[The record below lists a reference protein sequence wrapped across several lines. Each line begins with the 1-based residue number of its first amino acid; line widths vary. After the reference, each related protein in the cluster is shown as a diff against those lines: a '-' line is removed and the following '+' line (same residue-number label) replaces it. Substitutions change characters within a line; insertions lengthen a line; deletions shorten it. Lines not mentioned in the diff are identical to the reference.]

1 MASEEDLDPTVHVE
15 GGGAIRDKQEAD
27 FSTDAE
33 SAIRIGRYMLVD
45 RLGQG
50 AFGVVFRARDESLE
64 RFVAIKLLTKFQ
76 SSSQVD
82 AWIQEARVLAKLDHP
97 SIVPVYDIGKTD
109 AGQPFIVSKLIE
121 GGDLTKRSTELG
133 WSMDDSVKAVTQL
146 AGALDYLHRRGV
158 MHRDVK
164 PSNVLTTEAR
174 DAVLVDF
181 GLALAENT
189 YGRGA
194 RFVGTPAYMSPE
206 QARYEGHRVDGRSD
220 IYSLG
225 VVLYELL
232 TGSRP
237 FVAKDQEELLE
248 CIRNVEVRPL
258 RQINSSVPKELER
271 ICLKAL
277 SKKVSDRY
285 STASD
290 MAEDLAHWRSASLG
304 TLSTPAQT
312 ARPVSPGSATDGQST
327 QQSIDIETVGVVPHG
342 LRPFAQN
349 DADFFRYLV
358 PGARDRNGVPES
370 ISFWVQRM
378 SSRDPN
384 LTFRIG
390 VLMGL
395 SGSGKSSLIRA
406 GVLPLVSEICTAVFV
421 EAKPN
426 DLENDLVSGIHRVFP
441 QFSSETDLRELL
453 IRIRSSGNPSRPK
466 LVLVIDQ
473 FEQWLN
479 QNRGSE
485 ITTLHEALRQ
495 CDGSNVQTLLL
506 VRDDFMLGLSSFM
519 DQLDESLL
527 QNQNF
532 ATIEAFGVSHGRKV
546 LGAFGR
552 AFGTVNQPMTNAQE
566 AFIDTAIDELAN
578 IGRLEP
584 VQICLLSEMVKNKP
598 WTTTTLRELGGI
610 QGLGISFLEE
620 RLTGTSAHP
629 MLRSNLEIVKQILS
643 ELLPADDTVIKPQA
657 CHQSILLER
666 LEGLASEETLSRLLH
681 LIDTEVRL
689 ITPSSNPNV
698 SVTSSSAS
706 SSKDPAYQLTH
717 DYLVPTIRK
726 WLASQ
731 NTSTREGRAAEQLR
745 ELSVLWN
752 AKPTRKRLPSVFEWA
767 TIRWYVPKKNW
778 SLSESRLMNAA
789 GRNFLARGATIAA
802 VLFVLIAG
810 AWYWRKEALSRSLVA
825 RLLEAKSEEVVTVL
839 EEMQPHANWVL
850 PKLPALSNRADLE
863 PKEEIEQF
871 RISLAQVRQNPA
883 VSDGVLD
890 KLSLIEE
897 QHGKPY
903 LNFLAS
909 SSTLTDEAI
918 ASKAKTYL
926 DRENPTGIFLAALLC
941 ARNSKH
947 DLWGQLYRPLC
958 KNLLSKNSVQLPR
971 WIEFFR
977 PIQDELVDE
986 LIALGEEN
994 ERNYLEDQTTAKQN
1008 LAILVTALASSDSK
1022 RLSKALTWIPID
1034 SMPDLIK
1041 AGKLS
1046 KDFALELREL
1056 LARESISDRP
1066 LRLNNPQVLDLEREF
1081 HGQVYEA
1088 GGWLE
1093 RIPLD
1098 KIEPCLS
1105 VMKSMG
1111 LVPNSVRY
1119 YTENGQ
1125 SFVAS
1130 TWIASASD
1138 GIVMVSLTSQE
1149 FEAQFASRQSDGWAL
1164 VDFSSYG
1171 RRDINSQESDLRWI
1185 GVWRQAPELSNRQVL
1200 LLGETEFDTAQQA
1213 RLAKVGGLIQL
1224 RVDTRLSANGELL
1237 NDSLWGQDS
1246 EGVEEQ
1252 IRTSRLEFAM
1262 GDLYPGYL
1270 QTDIRALYTLP
1281 ARDRSRSWS
1290 EYYSYYLNSL
1300 RLQRRSPADL
1310 VLMASRLSACGE
1322 LEKAMAIFD
1331 EIRPDDWKQL
1341 READRASRKRTF
1353 YRFKGRTLAKLGRLE
1368 ELKELV
1374 NEVASEDILPTRDLD
1389 HLRLRLELLEGNISQ
1404 VSHALDLLSKAPT
1417 VSLAE
1422 MDVQLRSLAAISSS
1436 DKIGDLS
1443 KAAQKPLFELARRL
1457 PTEHRELL
1465 DTLLDSDFDALRT
1478 NSEWIKLLDSL
1489 QLGTRYTSSYHASSS
1504 WESLAL
1510 IGSSHTDHAKAI
1522 DKLVDSGY
1530 LPTTLNWHS
1539 EPLKGPLF
1547 SSVWVRKKAT
1557 LQEQS
1562 TKSNKIATICL
1573 AMAGLGELDALSDC
1587 VRERWGKT
1595 AQTALIDFA
1604 PKMLDSSVLVTML
1617 KTESDSS
1624 ALAVLLSI
1632 LANYRTSEF
1641 TDSDLRYV
1649 HLRLRDWSR
1658 SSKDAVLL
1666 NMATYCL
1673 AKIGEP
1679 LGNNSDKL
1687 DVPSGANWTVNSI
1700 GMQFVNIQAPEKV
1713 IVGKGEEKMIWTR
1726 IGRRFSIS
1734 AKEVTGDQFAE
1745 FYWDPR
1751 FQTWM
1756 SENRQRRWCPLVEGN
1771 RPQHAISWIVAV
1783 KYCQW
1788 LNERERIPEQD
1799 WCYDNVWGEK
1809 DSYPIPKPDHLQLRG
1824 YRLPTEAEWSF
1835 ACSGGSQDMWYFGNN
1850 ETHTKHHEWTDP
1862 HAANTSHVVATLRPN
1877 PFGLFDMGG
1886 NLAEWTDSSF
1896 QQPLR
1901 PLHQYFIEDKRDATS
1916 EKTMFFVLAGGRFKQ
1931 SALSATTSTS
1941 TVNAPEYYSITT
1953 GFRLARTIEALDQSP
1968 KVRTKE

>member
-33 SAIRIGRYMLVD
+33 SVIRIGRYMLVD

-121 GGDLTKRSTELG
+121 GGDLTKRSTEPS

-258 RQINSSVPKELER
+258 RQINSSVPRELDR

-285 STASD
+285 STAAD
-290 MAEDLAHWRSASLG
+290 MAEDLAHWRSVSLG
-304 TLSTPAQT
+304 TLSAPAQAENPIIPGPAT
-312 ARPVSPGSATDGQST
+312 AVQST

-349 DADFFRYLV
+349 DSDFFRYLV

-370 ISFWVQRM
+370 ISFWVQRIT
-378 SSRDPN
+378 SRDPN

-406 GVLPLVSEICTAVFV
+406 GVLPLVSEMCIAVFV

-426 DLENDLVSGIHRVFP
+426 DLEIDLVSGIHRVFP
-441 QFSSETDLRELL
+441 QFASEPDLRELL

-466 LVLVIDQ
+466 LILVIDQ

-485 ITTLHEALRQ
+485 ITLLHEALRQ

-552 AFGTVNQPMTNAQE
+552 AFGTVSQPMTSAQE
-566 AFIDTAIDELAN
+566 AFVDTAIDELAN

-584 VQICLLSEMVKNKP
+584 VQICLLSEMVKSKP
-598 WTTTTLRELGGI
+598 WTTATLRELGGI

-629 MLRSNLEIVKQILS
+629 MLRSNLEIVKQILR
-643 ELLPADDTVIKPQA
+643 ELLPSDDTIIKPQA

-666 LEGLASEETLSRLLH
+666 LEGIASEETLSRLLH

-752 AKPTRKRLPSVFEWA
+752 AKPTRKRLPSFLEWA
-767 TIRWYVPKKNW
+767 TIRWYVSKKRW
-778 SLSESRLMNAA
+778 SLNESRLMNAA
-789 GRNFLARGATIAA
+789 GRYFLARGITITA
-802 VLFVLIAG
+802 LLLILVTG

-839 EEMQPHANWVL
+839 EEIQPHASWII
-850 PKLPALSNRADLE
+850 PKLPALSNKDDLE
-863 PKEEIEQF
+863 PRDEIEQF

-883 VSDGVLD
+883 VSDSVLD
-890 KLSLIEE
+890 NLSLIEE

-903 LNFLAS
+903 INFLVS
-909 SSTLTDEAI
+909 SPTLNDETI

-926 DRENPTGIFLAALLC
+926 ERDNPAGIYLAALLC
-941 ARNSKH
+941 SRNPNH

-958 KNLLSKNSVQLPR
+958 KSLLSKNAVQLPR
-971 WIEFFR
+971 WIELFR
-977 PIQDELVDE
+977 PIQNELVDE

-994 ERNYLEDQTTAKQN
+994 EKNSLEDQSLAKQN
-1008 LAILVTALASSDSK
+1008 LAILVTAMASSDSK
-1022 RLSKALTWIPID
+1022 RLSRALTWIPID

-1041 AGKLS
+1041 AGRLS

-1056 LARESISDRP
+1056 LAKESTSARP
-1066 LRLNNPQVLDLEREF
+1066 QRQLSQQAMDIEREF
-1081 HGQVYEA
+1081 RGQVYEA

-1098 KIEPCLS
+1098 RIETCMS

-1111 LVPNSVRY
+1111 LVPNSIRH
-1119 YTENGQ
+1119 YTDNDQ
-1125 SFVAS
+1125 PFIAATWNAS
-1130 TWIASASD
+1130 TSD
-1138 GIVMVSLTSQE
+1138 SIVMVNLTSQE
-1149 FEAQFASRQSDGWAL
+1149 LEAQFASKQPDGWAL
-1164 VDFSSYG
+1164 VDFSSYS
-1171 RRDINSQESDLRWI
+1171 RQELVDKENDLRWI
-1185 GVWRQAPELSNRQVL
+1185 GVWRQTPELSNRQVL
-1200 LLGETEFDTAQQA
+1200 LLGETQLDMAQQS
-1213 RLAKVGGLIQL
+1213 RLAKIGGLIQQ
-1224 RVDTRLSANGELL
+1224 RVDTRLAANGELL
-1237 NDSLWGQDS
+1237 SDSLWGPDS

-1252 IRTSRLEFAM
+1252 TRTSRLEFAM

-1270 QTDIRALYTLP
+1270 QTDIRALHTLP
-1281 ARDRSRSWS
+1281 AMDRSRSWS
-1290 EYYSYYLNSL
+1290 EYYNYYLTSL

-1322 LEKAMAIFD
+1322 LEKALATFD

-1353 YRFKGRTLAKLGRLE
+1353 YRFKGRTLAKLGRLG
-1368 ELKELV
+1368 ELKSLLD
-1374 NEVASEDILPTRDLD
+1374 EVTTESILPARDVE
-1389 HLRLRLELLEGNISQ
+1389 HLRLRMDLLEGNLDQ
-1404 VSHALDLLSKAPT
+1404 VSVALESLVAPET
-1417 VSLAE
+1417 SSVAE
-1422 MDVQLRSLAAISSS
+1422 MDSLLRSLAVIASS
-1436 DKIGDLS
+1436 DRVGDFTKVAMERLIAI
-1443 KAAQKPLFELARRL
+1443 AARL
-1457 PTEHRELL
+1457 PVEHRELL
-1465 DTLLDSDFDALRT
+1465 DALLDSDFDSLRV
-1478 NSEWIKLLDSL
+1478 NPEWLKLLSSL
-1489 QLGTRYTSSYHASSS
+1489 QLGTRYTSCYHASSS
-1504 WESLAL
+1504 WESRAIL
-1510 IGSSHTDHAKAI
+1510 GSAAADHATSST
-1522 DKLVDSGY
+1522 KLVETGY
-1530 LPTTLNWHS
+1530 LPTVLTLHT
-1539 EPLKGPLF
+1539 EPIRGRIV
-1547 SSVWVRKKAT
+1547 SSVWARRKT
-1557 LQEQS
+1557 TPQQQS
-1562 TKSNKIATICL
+1562 AQANRIATICL

-1587 VRERWGKT
+1587 IHQRWGKT
-1595 AQTALIDFA
+1595 AQSALIELA
-1604 PKMLDSSVLVTML
+1604 PKLLDSSVLVAML
-1617 KTESDSS
+1617 KTESNSES
-1624 ALAVLLSI
+1624 LSVILSI
-1632 LANYRTSEF
+1632 LANYRTSEISE
-1641 TDSDLRYV
+1641 SDLRYV
-1649 HLRLRDWSR
+1649 KLRLRDWSN
-1658 SSKDAVLL
+1658 SSKDASLL
-1666 NMATYCL
+1666 NMAGYCL
-1673 AKIGEP
+1673 AKLGETLP
-1679 LGNNSDKL
+1679 IESVAQN
-1687 DVPSGANWTVNSI
+1687 VPPGANWSVNSV
-1700 GMQFVNIQAPEKV
+1700 GMQFVNIQVPEKV
-1713 IVGKGEEKMIWTR
+1713 LVGKGEEQLIWTR
-1726 IGRRFSIS
+1726 IGRRYSIS
-1734 AKEVTGDQFAE
+1734 STEVTGNQFAE
-1745 FYWDPR
+1745 FYRDPR
-1751 FQTWM
+1751 FQTWIA
-1756 SENRQRRWCPLVEGN
+1756 ENRQRRWCQLVEGN
-1771 RPQHAISWIVAV
+1771 KPQHAVSWIVAV

-1788 LNERERIPEQD
+1788 LNEREKIPERE

-1809 DSYPIPKPDHLQLRG
+1809 DTNPVPKTDHLKLKG
-1824 YRLPTEAEWSF
+1824 YRLPTEAEWAF
-1835 ACSGGSQDMWYFGNN
+1835 ACSSGSEDLWHYGSN
-1850 ETHTKHHEWTDP
+1850 ETHSKYYEWNEP
-1862 HAANTSHVVATLRPN
+1862 YAANKTREVATLRPN
-1877 PFGLFDMGG
+1877 SFGLFDMSG

-1901 PLHQYFIEDKRDATS
+1901 PLFQSFVEDSREDTS
-1916 EKTMFFVLAGGRFKQ
+1916 ERTMFYVLAGGRFKQ
-1931 SALSATTSTS
+1931 SALSSVTSAS
-1941 TVNAPEYYSITT
+1941 TANAPEYSSITT
-1953 GFRLARTIEALDQSP
+1953 GFRLARTIEVLDESTNSQ
-1968 KVRTKE
+1968 VKE

>member
-15 GGGAIRDKQEAD
+15 GGGGIRDKQDAD
-27 FSTDAE
+27 FSTDAD
-33 SAIRIGRYMLVD
+33 SVIRIGRYMLVD

-97 SIVPVYDIGKTD
+97 AIVPVYDIGKTD

-121 GGDLTKRSTELG
+121 GGDLTRRSTEPT
-133 WSMDDSVKAVTQL
+133 WSLDDSVKAITQL

-164 PSNVLTTEAR
+164 PSNILTTEDR

-237 FVAKDQEELLE
+237 FVAQDQEELLE

-258 RQINSSVPKELER
+258 RQINSSVPRELER

-285 STASD
+285 STAAD

-304 TLSTPAQT
+304 TLSAPVQAGNPIIPGPAT
-312 ARPVSPGSATDGQST
+312 EGQST

-370 ISFWVQRM
+370 ISFWVQRIT
-378 SSRDPN
+378 SRDPN

-406 GVLPLVSEICTAVFV
+406 GVMPLVSEMCIAVFV

-426 DLENDLVSGIHRVFP
+426 DLEIDLVSGIHRVFP
-441 QFSSETDLRELL
+441 QFAAEPDLRELL

-466 LVLVIDQ
+466 LILVIDQ

-485 ITTLHEALRQ
+485 ITSLHEALRQ

-546 LGAFGR
+546 LAAFGR
-552 AFGTVNQPMTNAQE
+552 AFGTVSQPTSVAQE
-566 AFIDTAIDELAN
+566 AFIDTAIDELAS

-598 WTTTTLRELGGI
+598 WTTATLRELGGI
-610 QGLGISFLEE
+610 QGLGIAFLEE

-629 MLRSNLEIVKQILS
+629 MLRTNLEVVKQILH

-657 CHQSILLER
+657 CHQSVLLER
-666 LEGLASEETLSRLLH
+666 LAGIASEETLSRLLH

-752 AKPTRKRLPSVFEWA
+752 AKPTRKRLPSFLEWA
-767 TIRWYVPKKNW
+767 TIRWYVPKKKW
-778 SLSESRLMNAA
+778 SLNESRLMNAA
-789 GRNFLARGATIAA
+789 GRDFLARGTTITALLL
-802 VLFVLIAG
+802 VLVTG

-825 RLLEAKSEEVVTVL
+825 RLLEAKSDDVVTVL
-839 EEMQPHANWVL
+839 EEIQPHASWVI
-850 PKLPALSNRADLE
+850 PKLPALSDKADLE

-871 RISLAQVRQNPA
+871 RISLAQVRQNSA
-883 VSDGVLD
+883 VSDSVLD
-890 KLSLIEE
+890 NLSLIEE

-903 LNFLAS
+903 INFLVS
-909 SSTLTDEAI
+909 SPTLTDETI

-926 DRENPTGIFLAALLC
+926 ERDNPGGVFLAALLC
-941 ARNSKH
+941 SRNPNH

-958 KNLLSKNSVQLPR
+958 KNLLNKNAVQLPR

-977 PIQDELVDE
+977 PIQNELVDE

-994 ERNYLEDQTTAKQN
+994 EKNSLVDQSAAKQN
-1008 LAILVTALASSDSK
+1008 LAILVTALASSDSR
-1022 RLSKALTWIPID
+1022 RLSRALTWIPVD

-1041 AGKLS
+1041 AGRSS

-1056 LARESISDRP
+1056 LAKESASSRP
-1066 LRLNNPQVLDLEREF
+1066 ERQVSQQALDVEREYY
-1081 HGQVYEA
+1081 GQVYET

-1098 KIEPCLS
+1098 KIDSCLS
-1105 VMKSMG
+1105 LMKSLGMA
-1111 LVPNSVRY
+1111 PNSMRY
-1119 YTENGQ
+1119 YTDNDQ
-1125 SFVAS
+1125 SFVAA
-1130 TWIASASD
+1130 TWNASASD
-1138 GIVMVSLTSQE
+1138 SIVIVNLTSQE
-1149 FEAQFASRQSDGWAL
+1149 FETQFASKQSDGWAL
-1164 VDFSSYG
+1164 VDFSSYSRQG
-1171 RRDINSQESDLRWI
+1171 LESKEDDLRWI

-1200 LLGETEFDTAQQA
+1200 LLGETELDMSQQS
-1213 RLAKVGGLIQL
+1213 RLAKVGGLIQQ
-1224 RVDTRLSANGELL
+1224 RVDTRLAANGELL
-1237 NDSLWGQDS
+1237 HDSLWGQDS

-1252 IRTSRLEFAM
+1252 TRASRIEFAM

-1270 QTDIRALYTLP
+1270 QTDIRARHTLP

-1290 EYYSYYLNSL
+1290 EYYNYYLTSL

-1322 LEKAMAIFD
+1322 LEKSLATFD

-1353 YRFKGRTLAKLGRLE
+1353 YRFKGRTLAKLGRLD

-1374 NEVASEDILPTRDLD
+1374 NEVTAENILPARDLD
-1389 HLRLRLELLEGNISQ
+1389 HLRLRVNLLEGNLAQ
-1404 VSHALDLLSKAPT
+1404 VSEALDALGLIQNS
-1417 VSLAE
+1417 SLADT
-1422 MDVQLRSLAAISSS
+1422 DVLLRSLAAIASS
-1436 DKIGDLS
+1436 DRVGEFAKVAMERLIAI
-1443 KAAQKPLFELARRL
+1443 AARL
-1457 PTEHRELL
+1457 PKEHRELL
-1465 DTLLDSDFDALRT
+1465 DGLLDSDFDALR
-1478 NSEWIKLLDSL
+1478 NFPEWLKLLDSL

-1504 WESLAL
+1504 WESTAL
-1510 IGSSHTDHAKAI
+1510 LGSTPTNHAAAMN
-1522 DKLVDSGY
+1522 KLVEMGY
-1530 LPTTLNWHS
+1530 LPTVLTWHR
-1539 EPLKGPLF
+1539 EPIKGPLF

-1557 LQEQS
+1557 LQEQ
-1562 TKSNKIATICL
+1562 TAKSNRIATICL

-1587 VRERWGKT
+1587 INQRWGRT
-1595 AQTALIDFA
+1595 TQSALIEFA
-1604 PKMLDSSVLVTML
+1604 PKILDSSVIVAML
-1617 KTESDSS
+1617 KTEPDSN
-1624 ALAVLLSI
+1624 ALSVLLSI
-1632 LANYRTSEF
+1632 LANYRSSEF
-1641 TDSDLRYV
+1641 IESDLRYV
-1649 HLRLRDWSR
+1649 NLRLRDWSR
-1658 SSKDAVLL
+1658 SSKDAALL

-1673 AKIGEP
+1673 AKLGEP
-1679 LGNNSDKL
+1679 VSEVFDHQN
-1687 DVPSGANWTVNSI
+1687 VPPGANWSVNSI
-1700 GMQFVNIQAPEKV
+1700 GMQFVDIQVPDKV
-1713 IVGKGEEKMIWTR
+1713 LVGKGEAQLIWTR
-1726 IGRRFSIS
+1726 IGRRYSIS
-1734 AKEVTGDQFAE
+1734 STEVTGNQFAE
-1745 FYWDPR
+1745 FYRDPR
-1751 FQTWM
+1751 FQTWIA
-1756 SENRQRRWCPLVEGN
+1756 ENRQRRWCPLVEGN
-1771 RPQHAISWIVAV
+1771 KPQHAISWLVAV

-1788 LNERERIPEQD
+1788 LNEREKIPERE
-1799 WCYDNVWGEK
+1799 WCYQNVWGEK
-1809 DSYPIPKPDHLQLRG
+1809 DSYPVPKPDHLNLKG
-1824 YRLPTEAEWSF
+1824 YRLPTEAEWTL
-1835 ACSGGSQDMWYFGNN
+1835 ACSGGSHNNWHFGAN
-1850 ETHTKHHEWTDP
+1850 ETHTKYFEWTDP
-1862 HAANTSHVVATLRPN
+1862 HAANTTHTVASLRPN

-1901 PLHQYFIEDKRDATS
+1901 PLFQSFVEDKRDATS
-1916 EKTMFFVLAGGRFKQ
+1916 DRAMFFVLAGGRFKQ
-1931 SALSATTSTS
+1931 SALSAATSAS

-1953 GFRLARTIEALDQSP
+1953 GFRLARTIEVLDELPNAQL
-1968 KVRTKE
+1968 KE

>member
-15 GGGAIRDKQEAD
+15 GGGAMRDKQDAD

-33 SAIRIGRYMLVD
+33 SVIRIGRYMLVD

-121 GGDLTKRSTELG
+121 GGDLTKRSSEPS
-133 WSMDDSVKAVTQL
+133 WSLDDSVKAVTQL

-164 PSNVLTTEAR
+164 PSNILTTEAR

-285 STASD
+285 PTASD
-290 MAEDLAHWRSASLG
+290 MAEDLVHWRSASLG
-304 TLSTPAQT
+304 TLSA
-312 ARPVSPGSATDGQST
+312 PVQAAKPISTGSAADGQST
-327 QQSIDIETVGVVPHG
+327 QKSIDIETVGVVPHG
-342 LRPFAQN
+342 LRPFAHN

-358 PGARDRNGVPES
+358 PGARDRDGVPES

-426 DLENDLVSGIHRVFP
+426 DLEIDLVGGIHRMFP
-441 QFSSETDLRELL
+441 QFASELDLRELL

-485 ITTLHEALRQ
+485 ITSLHEALRQ

-552 AFGTVNQPMTNAQE
+552 AFGTVSQPMTSAQE

-598 WTTTTLRELGGI
+598 WTTATLRELGGI

-643 ELLPADDTVIKPQA
+643 ELLPSDDTVIKPQA

-698 SVTSSSAS
+698 SITSSSAS

-752 AKPTRKRLPSVFEWA
+752 AKPTRKRLPSILEWT

-778 SLSESRLMNAA
+778 SPNESRLMNAA
-789 GRNFLARGATIAA
+789 GRDFLARGATIAA
-802 VLFVLIAG
+802 VLVVLVTG
-810 AWYWRKEALSRSLVA
+810 AWYWRKEALSRSLVT
-825 RLLEAKSEEVVTVL
+825 RLLEAKSEDVVTVL
-839 EEMQPHANWVL
+839 EEIQPHANWVIR
-850 PKLPALSNRADLE
+850 KLPALSNKDDLE
-863 PKEEIEQF
+863 PKDEIEQF

-883 VSDGVLD
+883 VSDNVLD
-890 KLSLIEE
+890 HLSLIEE
-897 QHGKPY
+897 QYGKPY
-903 LNFLAS
+903 INFLVS

-926 DRENPTGIFLAALLC
+926 ERENSTGVFLAALLC
-941 ARNSKH
+941 TRNSKH
-947 DLWGQLYRPLC
+947 DLWRQLYRPLC

-977 PIQDELVDE
+977 PIQNELVDE

-994 ERNYLEDQTTAKQN
+994 EKNYLEDQSVAKQN

-1022 RLSKALTWIPID
+1022 RLSRALTWIPID

-1056 LARESISDRP
+1056 LAKESASDRP
-1066 LRLNNPQVLDLEREF
+1066 QRIRNPQAMDLEHEF
-1081 HGQVYEA
+1081 RGQVYEA

-1093 RIPLD
+1093 RIPLE
-1098 KIEPCLS
+1098 KMESCLT
-1105 VMKSMG
+1105 VMKSVG
-1111 LVPNSVRY
+1111 LVPNSARH
-1119 YTENGQ
+1119 YTDKGQ
-1125 SFVAS
+1125 SFIAS
-1130 TWIASASD
+1130 TWIASGSD
-1138 GIVMVSLTSQE
+1138 SLVMVSLTSQE
-1149 FEAQFASRQSDGWAL
+1149 FEAQFASRQADGWAL
-1164 VDFSSYG
+1164 VDFSSYVWQ
-1171 RRDINSQESDLRWI
+1171 DVTNQESDLRWI
-1185 GVWRQAPELSNRQVL
+1185 GVWRQSPELSNRQVL
-1200 LLGETEFDTAQQA
+1200 LLGETELDMSQQA
-1213 RLAKVGGLIQL
+1213 RLAKVGGLIQQ
-1224 RVDTRLSANGELL
+1224 RADTRLAANGELL
-1237 NDSLWGQDS
+1237 HDSLWGQDS

-1252 IRTSRLEFAM
+1252 TRASRLEFAM

-1290 EYYSYYLNSL
+1290 EYYSYYLTSL

-1322 LEKAMAIFD
+1322 LEKAMATFD
-1331 EIRPDDWKQL
+1331 EIRPDDWKQI
-1341 READRASRKRTF
+1341 REVDRASRKRTL

-1374 NEVASEDILPTRDLD
+1374 NEVASENMLPARDLD
-1389 HLRLRLELLEGNISQ
+1389 HLRLRVDLLEGNSSQ
-1404 VSHALDLLSKAPT
+1404 VSKALDLLGKAQS
-1417 VSLAE
+1417 VSLAD
-1422 MDVQLRSLAAISSS
+1422 MDVLLRSLGAISSS
-1436 DKIGDLS
+1436 DRVGDLS
-1443 KAAQKPLFELARRL
+1443 TAAQQQLFELARRL

-1465 DTLLDSDFDALRT
+1465 DTLLDSDFDALRA
-1478 NSEWIKLLDSL
+1478 NSEWLRLLDSL

-1510 IGSSHTDHAKAI
+1510 LGSSHTNHATAI
-1522 DKLVDSGY
+1522 DKLVDTGY

-1562 TKSNKIATICL
+1562 AKSNKIATICL

-1587 VRERWGKT
+1587 VHQRWGKT

-1604 PKMLDSSVLVTML
+1604 PKILDSSVLVTML

-1624 ALAVLLSI
+1624 ALAILLSI

-1649 HLRLRDWSR
+1649 NLRLRDWSQ

-1679 LGNNSDKL
+1679 LATNADKQ

-1700 GMQFVNIQAPEKV
+1700 GMQFVHIQAPEKV
-1713 IVGKGEEKMIWTR
+1713 LVGKGEEKMLWTR

-1734 AKEVTGDQFAE
+1734 SKEVTGDQFAE
-1745 FYWDPR
+1745 FYRDPR

-1771 RPQHAISWIVAV
+1771 RPQHAVSWIVAV

-1788 LNERERIPEQD
+1788 LNEREKIPEQD

-1809 DSYPIPKPDHLQLRG
+1809 DSYPVPKPDHLQLKG

-1835 ACSGGSQDMWYFGNN
+1835 ACSGGSQDVWYFGNN
-1850 ETHTKHHEWTDP
+1850 ETHTKYHEWTDP
-1862 HAANTSHVVATLRPN
+1862 HAANTSHVVASLRPN

-1886 NLAEWTDSSF
+1886 NLTEWTDSSF

-1901 PLHQYFIEDKRDATS
+1901 PLHQYFVEDKRDATG
-1916 EKTMFFVLAGGRFKQ
+1916 ERTMFFVLAGGRFKQ
-1931 SALSATTSTS
+1931 SALSSATSTS

-1953 GFRLARTIEALDQSP
+1953 GFRLARTIEAIDQSP
-1968 KVRTKE
+1968 NVRIKE